1 MSKSKTFVALDVG
14 SYKTAAVIGDLDET
28 GKLHIIGF
36 GEALSKGIEKGSVV
50 NPSEAIKSI
59 KEAAVTAE
67 SNSGFRISSVV
78 LNIGGVHIESKNE
91 KDFISFSSSNKE
103 IDQNDINALI
113 EKISEKFKNDNIQIL
128 HIIPKMYVLDD
139 DEIVYEPIGLVGSKI
154 SGEYNVITGKVNSI
168 SNIKKVVEQSGLGV
182 MDIVVNPI
190 ASATSV
196 LYEEEKDLSV
206 AIIDIGGGLSDIAVY
221 KNGYLEVVKSIP
233 IGGNLI
239 TKDISFRFKISK
251 DIAENLKKQHGLATT
266 EFLEFNE
273 VVEVKTREDEET
285 IKLEKYEIVETIE
298 WRLTEIFEILRKE
311 LEKTGLYDRLNAG
324 IVLTGGV
331 ANTPYIQKLAENIF
345 EKDVRIGKPKEF
357 KAFNEKF
364 YSPEYATVIGCLQF
378 TASALKDKH
387 AGSSSSSEMFS
398 FNISDTFIK
407 FFDKIKNLF

>member
-14 SYKTAAVIGDLDET
+14 SYKTVAVIGDLDET

-36 GEALSKGIEKGSVV
+36 GETLSKGIEKGAVV

-59 KEAAVTAE
+59 KEAVATAE

-78 LNIGGVHIESKNE
+78 LNIGGIHIESKNE

-139 DEIVYEPIGLVGSKI
+139 DEIVYEPVGLIGSKI

-196 LYEEEKDLSV
+196 LYEEEKDLGV

-221 KNGYLEVVKSIP
+221 KK
-233 IGGNLI
+233 
-239 TKDISFRFKISK
+239 
-251 DIAENLKKQHGLATT
+251 
-266 EFLEFNE
+266 
-273 VVEVKTREDEET
+273 
-285 IKLEKYEIVETIE
+285 
-298 WRLTEIFEILRKE
+298 W
-311 LEKTGLYDRLNAG
+311 
-324 IVLTGGV
+324 
-331 ANTPYIQKLAENIF
+331 
-345 EKDVRIGKPKEF
+345 
-357 KAFNEKF
+357 
-364 YSPEYATVIGCLQF
+364 
-378 TASALKDKH
+378 
-387 AGSSSSSEMFS
+387 SS
-398 FNISDTFIK
+398 
-407 FFDKIKNLF
+407 

>member
-14 SYKTAAVIGDLDET
+14 SYKTVAAIGDLDET

-36 GEALSKGIEKGSVV
+36 GEALSKGIEKGVVV
-50 NPSEAIKSI
+50 NPLEAIKSI
-59 KEAAVTAE
+59 KEAIVTAE

-78 LNIGGVHIESKNE
+78 LNIGGVYIESKNE
-91 KDFISFSSSNKE
+91 KDFISFSSSSKE

-139 DEIVYEPIGLVGSKI
+139 DEIVYEPVGLIGSKI
-154 SGEYNVITGKVNSI
+154 SGEYNIITGKVNSI
-168 SNIKKVVEQSGLGV
+168 SNIKKVVEQSGFGI

-196 LYEEEKDLSV
+196 LYEEEKDLGV

-221 KNGYLEVVKSIP
+221 KNGHLETVKSIP
-233 IGGNLI
+233 LGGNLI

-251 DIAENLKKQHGLATT
+251 DVAENLKKQHGIALT
-266 EFLEFNE
+266 EFIEFDE
-273 VVEVKTREDEET
+273 IVEVKSREDEET
-285 IKLEKYEIVETIE
+285 IKLEKYEIIETIE

-331 ANTPYIQKLAENIF
+331 ANTPYIQNLAEKIF
-345 EKDVRIGKPKEF
+345 EKNARVGKPKEF

-364 YSPEYATVIGCLQF
+364 YGPEYATVIGCLQF
-378 TASALKDKH
+378 TASTLKDKH
-387 AGSSSSSEMFS
+387 VGSNSSEMFN
-398 FNISDTFIK
+398 FNIPDTFIK

>member
-14 SYKTAAVIGDLDET
+14 SYKTVAIIGDLDET

-36 GEALSKGIEKGSVV
+36 GETLSKGIEKGAVV
-50 NPSEAIKSI
+50 NPLEAIKST
-59 KEAAVTAE
+59 KEAAATAE

-78 LNIGGVHIESKNE
+78 LNIGGIHIESKNE
-91 KDFISFSSSNKE
+91 KDFISFSLPNKE
-103 IDQNDINALI
+103 IDQNDINTLI

-128 HIIPKMYVLDD
+128 HIIPKMYILDD
-139 DEIVYEPIGLVGSKI
+139 DEIVYEPVGLIGSKI

-168 SNIKKVVEQSGLGV
+168 SNIKKIVEQSGLGV
-182 MDIVVNPI
+182 MDVVVNPI

-196 LYEEEKDLSV
+196 LYEEEKDLGV

-221 KNGYLEVVKSIP
+221 KKGYLEAVKSIP

-251 DIAENLKKQHGLATT
+251 DIAETIKKQFGVAST
-266 EFLEFNE
+266 EFIEFNE
-273 VVEVKTREDEET
+273 VVEAKSREDEET
-285 IKLEKYEIVETIE
+285 IKIEKYEIAETIE
-298 WRLTEIFEILRKE
+298 WRLAEMLEILRKE
-311 LEKTGLYDRLNAG
+311 LEKTGFYDRLNAG

-331 ANTPYIQKLAENIF
+331 ANTPYIQHLAEKIF
-345 EKDVRIGKPKEF
+345 EKDIRIGKPKEF

-378 TASALKDKH
+378 FVSVLKDKH
-387 AGSSSSSEMFS
+387 IGSNSSSEMFS
-398 FNISDTFIK
+398 FNISDTFTK